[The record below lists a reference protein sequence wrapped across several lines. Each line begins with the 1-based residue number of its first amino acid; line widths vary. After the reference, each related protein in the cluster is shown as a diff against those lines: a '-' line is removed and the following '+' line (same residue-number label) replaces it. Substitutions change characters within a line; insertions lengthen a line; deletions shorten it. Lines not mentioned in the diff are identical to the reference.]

1 MEILLESG
9 MNESDPDLSLAQR
22 LAEGNCDALGQIASL
37 YGQRMYAYALRLIG
51 DPASAEDV
59 LQDSLTAAWQSAGR
73 YRGQGR
79 LISWLLGIVHR
90 QALNRLRR
98 RTPAS
103 LEALPQEPPAPSP
116 SLDEQAA
123 RQEQRDLL
131 RVGLE
136 ALSLEHRMVLELVF
150 YQGLSLNE
158 TAEVCGCP
166 VGTVKS
172 RLSYAK
178 AGLRAALGR
187 QGFQAEDIV

>member
-1 MEILLESG
+1 
-9 MNESDPDLSLAQR
+9 MNESDPDLSLAQQ
-22 LAEGNCDALGQIASL
+22 LAEGNGDALSQVASL
-37 YGQRMYAYALRLIG
+37 YGQRMYAYALRLTG
-51 DPASAEDV
+51 DSASAEDV
-59 LQDSLTAAWQSAGR
+59 LQDSLTAAWRSAGR

-79 LISWLLGIVHR
+79 LVSWLLGIVHR

-103 LEALPQEPPAPSP
+103 LEALSQEPPAPLP
-116 SLDEQAA
+116 ALDEQAA
-123 RQEQRDLL
+123 RQEQRALL
-131 RVGLE
+131 RAGLE

-158 TAEVCGCP
+158 TAQVCGCP

-178 AGLRAALGR
+178 AGLRAALDR
-187 QGFQAEDIV
+187 QGFQAEDIA